1 MGWARPSGM
10 VGFSSN
16 KLLHLMA
23 SSNELKPYRWFNT
36 LLWGNTVTLSW
47 MWGLGLFF
55 SVQFTTQFG
64 LAGLLSFAIPNCL
77 GLIGFGLITHH
88 LARRQDGGSES
99 LGRFFIAWSRPFRL
113 IFFLYQL
120 IAITLTIFALIRYG
134 WMPLGLEPQ
143 ILFLPLILLVILAA
157 GILFGEEFNIRRIK
171 WSHGAIF
178 LIIAGAV
185 GILLTAPSHISP
197 VLPPI
202 TVEKLPTGDFNYWGY
217 MVPIFIGFLLG
228 PWLDLQQWQRAIQM
242 HRERVSIAAAY
253 ILGAVQFFLLLLFH
267 GFLAFWALGAGAAQY
282 LHTGLGGH
290 IYGHDSIMRLLFEK
304 AGEHPWIFGAYCVF
318 LCACVLTTLDSGYI
332 ALRWFLQS
340 NVRTSVNAIFAL
352 IPTSLVTSP
361 IPIFLFCGVVAL
373 VGAAVG
379 LELEYFMIF
388 FATFFV
394 GYSALGVARCYVNT
408 PANRI
413 PQIKMFCLGSLAVVI
428 FAFGY
433 LLAYPAFMIIGSLL
447 PLGYVIWT
455 LAKPTASEDFVS
467 DADQLGALA
476 DEVAPMAAHTMQA
489 APATATT
496 RSNLVE
502 TMAETATAISDVAK
516 SLVGAVQHPLGGH
529 FEGKWFIH
537 SFVATYA
544 DTNSV
549 GNVYFGMYAM
559 WVGKTRELFFNRVMP
574 KFNLKNTPFY
584 ILTRSFEHKF
594 VRETKEFE
602 TVVVRIRISGYNRKF
617 VTLEHEIS
625 DSQNHLLGKGQQS
638 LLFVS
643 SSDYKMIDVPP
654 EVHTAFLPYV

>member
-1 MGWARPSGM
+1 
-10 VGFSSN
+10 
-16 KLLHLMA
+16 MA
-23 SSNELKPYRWFNT
+23 SNELKPYRWFNT

-171 WSHGAIF
+171 WSHGVIF
-178 LIIAGAV
+178 LIIAGAI
-185 GILLTAPSHISP
+185 GILLTAPSHISS

-433 LLAYPAFMIIGSLL
+433 LLGYPAFMIIGSLL

-467 DADQLGALA
+467 DADQLDAPA
-476 DEVAPMAAHTMQA
+476 DEMAPMTSHKMQA
-489 APATATT
+489 SPAAATT

-502 TMAETATAISDVAK
+502 TMAETAAAIGDVAK

-594 VRETKEFE
+594 IRETKEFE

-625 DSQNHLLGKGQQS
+625 DSQNHLLGKGRQS

>member
-1 MGWARPSGM
+1 
-10 VGFSSN
+10 
-16 KLLHLMA
+16 MA

-36 LLWGNTVTLSW
+36 LLWGNTVSLSW

-55 SVQFTTQFG
+55 SVQFTSQFG
-64 LAGLLSFAIPNCL
+64 LVGLLSFAIPNCL
-77 GLIGFGLITHH
+77 GLITFGLVTHH

-99 LGRFFIAWSRPFRL
+99 LGKFFTSWSRPFRL
-113 IFFLYQL
+113 IFFLYQVL
-120 IAITLTIFALIRYG
+120 AITLTVFALIRYG

-171 WSHGAIF
+171 WSHGVIF
-178 LIIAGAV
+178 LIILGAV

-197 VLPPI
+197 ALPSI
-202 TVEKLPTGDFNYWGY
+202 AVEQLPTNNWNYWGY
-217 MVPIFIGFLLG
+217 TIPIIIGFLLG

-253 ILGAVQFFLLLLFH
+253 IVGALQFFLMLLFH
-267 GFLAFWALGAGAAQY
+267 GLLALWALGAGAGKF

-290 IYGHDSIMRLLFEK
+290 IYGHDSVMRFLFEK
-304 AGEHPWIFGAYCVF
+304 AGDHPWIFGAYCVF

-352 IPTSLVTSP
+352 IPIALVTSP
-361 IPIFLFCGVVAL
+361 IPIFIFCGAVAL
-373 VGAAVG
+373 VGAAIG

-388 FATFFV
+388 YATFFV
-394 GYSALGVARCYVNT
+394 GYSALGMARCYINT

-433 LLAYPAFMIIGSLL
+433 LLSYPAFMIIGSLL
-447 PLGYVIWT
+447 PLGYVVWT

-467 DADQLGALA
+467 DVEQLDAPADNMMPL
-476 DEVAPMAAHTMQA
+476 A
-489 APATATT
+489 APAMPAALAQAATHP
-496 RSNLVE
+496 LPGL
-502 TMAETATAISDVAK
+502 AGAAAAITDAAK

-529 FEGKWFIH
+529 FEDKWFVH
-537 SFVATYA
+537 SFMATYA

-574 KFNLKNTPFY
+574 KFNLKDTPFY

-594 VRETKEFE
+594 VRETREFE
-602 TVVVRIRISGYNRKF
+602 TVSVRIRISGYNRKF
-617 VTLEHEIS
+617 VTLDHEIY
-625 DSQNHLLGKGQQS
+625 DSGHQLLGKGRQS

-643 SSDYKMIDVPP
+643 SADYKMIDVPP
-654 EVHTAFLPYV
+654 EVHTAFLPYA

>member
-1 MGWARPSGM
+1 MGWARPGGM

-23 SSNELKPYRWFNT
+23 SSNELTPYRWFNT

-467 DADQLGALA
+467 DADQLDAPA
-476 DEVAPMAAHTMQA
+476 DEMAPMASHTMQA
-489 APATATT
+489 APAVATT

-502 TMAETATAISDVAK
+502 TMAETAAAIGDVAK

-625 DSQNHLLGKGQQS
+625 DSQNHLLGKGRQS

-643 SSDYKMIDVPP
+643 SADYKMIDVPP

>member
-1 MGWARPSGM
+1 
-10 VGFSSN
+10 
-16 KLLHLMA
+16 MA
-23 SSNELKPYRWFNT
+23 AKEINPYRWFNT
-36 LLWGNTVTLSW
+36 LLWGNTVALSW

-64 LAGLLSFAIPNCL
+64 LVGLLSFAIPNCF

-88 LARRQDGGSES
+88 LARRQAGGSES
-99 LGRFFIAWSRPFRL
+99 LGRFFTGWSRPLRL

-120 IAITLTIFALIRYG
+120 LAITLTIFALIRYG

-143 ILFLPLILLVILAA
+143 ILYLPLILLVILAA

-171 WSHGAIF
+171 WSHGVIF
-178 LIIAGAV
+178 LIIAAAI
-185 GILLTAPSHISP
+185 GILLSAPSHISP
-197 VLPPI
+197 ALPSI
-202 TVEKLPTGDFNYWGY
+202 TVEKLPTDDWNFWGY
-217 MVPIFIGFLLG
+217 IIPIVIGFLLG

-242 HRERVSIAAAY
+242 HRERVSVAAAY
-253 ILGAVQFFLLLLFH
+253 IIGATQFFLLLLFH
-267 GFLAFWALGAGAAQY
+267 GFLALWALGAGAGKF
-282 LHTGLGGH
+282 LHEGLGGH
-290 IYGHDSIMRLLFEK
+290 MYGHDSVMRLLFER
-304 AGEHPWIFGAYCVF
+304 AAEHPWIFGAYCVF
-318 LCACVLTTLDSGYI
+318 LCACVLTTLDSGYV

-361 IPIFLFCGVVAL
+361 IPIFLFCGAVAL
-373 VGAAVG
+373 IGAAVG

-388 FATFFV
+388 YATFFV
-394 GYSALGVARCYVNT
+394 GYSALGIARCYINT

-455 LAKPTASEDFVS
+455 LSKPTAAEDFVS
-467 DADQLGALA
+467 DTDALGAPA
-476 DEVAPMAAHTMQA
+476 DEMSPLA
-489 APATATT
+489 APTMPAAQGPTAPART
-496 RSNLVE
+496 NLVE
-502 TMAETATAISDVAK
+502 TVAETAAAIGEAAK
-516 SLVGAVQHPLGGH
+516 SLVGSVQHSLTGH
-529 FEGKWFIH
+529 FEGKWFVH

-574 KFNLKNTPFY
+574 KFNLKDTPFY

-594 VRETKEFE
+594 VRETREFE
-602 TVVVRIRISGYNRKF
+602 TVSVRIRIGGYNRKF
-617 VTLEHEIS
+617 VTLEHEIY
-625 DSQNHLLGKGQQS
+625 DSQNQLLGKGQQS

-643 SSDYKMIDVPP
+643 SADYKMIDVPP
-654 EVHTAFLPYV
+654 EVHSAFLPYA

>member
-1 MGWARPSGM
+1 
-10 VGFSSN
+10 
-16 KLLHLMA
+16 MA
-23 SSNELKPYRWFNT
+23 SNELKPYRWFNT

-171 WSHGAIF
+171 WSHGVIF
-178 LIIAGAV
+178 LIIAGAI
-185 GILLTAPSHISP
+185 GILLTAPSHISS

-332 ALRWFLQS
+332 ALRLFLQS

-433 LLAYPAFMIIGSLL
+433 LLGYPAFMIIGSLL

-467 DADQLGALA
+467 DADQLDAPA
-476 DEVAPMAAHTMQA
+476 DEMAPMTSHKMQA
-489 APATATT
+489 SPAAATT

-502 TMAETATAISDVAK
+502 TMAETAAAIGDVAK

-625 DSQNHLLGKGQQS
+625 DSQNHLLGKGRQS

>member
-1 MGWARPSGM
+1 
-10 VGFSSN
+10 
-16 KLLHLMA
+16 MA
-23 SSNELKPYRWFNT
+23 AKEINPYRWFNT
-36 LLWGNTVTLSW
+36 LLWGNTVALSW

-64 LAGLLSFAIPNCL
+64 LIGLLSFAIPNCL
-77 GLIGFGLITHH
+77 GLVGFGLITHH
-88 LARRQDGGSES
+88 LARRQAGGSES
-99 LGRFFIAWSRPFRL
+99 LGRFFTGWSRPLRL

-120 IAITLTIFALIRYG
+120 LAITLTIFALIRYG

-143 ILFLPLILLVILAA
+143 ILYLPLILLVILAA

-171 WSHGAIF
+171 WSHGVIF
-178 LIIAGAV
+178 LIIAGAI
-185 GILLTAPSHISP
+185 GILLSAPSRISP
-197 VLPPI
+197 ALPSI
-202 TVEKLPTGDFNYWGY
+202 AVEKLPTDDWNFWGY
-217 MVPIFIGFLLG
+217 IIPIIIGFLLG

-242 HRERVSIAAAY
+242 HRERVSVAAAY
-253 ILGAVQFFLLLLFH
+253 IIGATQFFLLLLFH
-267 GFLAFWALGAGAAQY
+267 GFLALWALGAGAGKF
-282 LHTGLGGH
+282 LHEGLGGH
-290 IYGHDSIMRLLFEK
+290 MYGHDSVMRLLFER
-304 AGEHPWIFGAYCVF
+304 AAEHPWIFGAYCVF
-318 LCACVLTTLDSGYI
+318 LCACVLTTLDSGYV

-373 VGAAVG
+373 IGAAVG

-388 FATFFV
+388 YATFFV
-394 GYSALGVARCYVNT
+394 GYSALGIARCYINT

-455 LAKPTASEDFVS
+455 LSKPTAAEDFVS
-467 DADQLGALA
+467 DTDALGAPA
-476 DEVAPMAAHTMQA
+476 DEMSPMAAPTMPAAQGSA
-489 APATATT
+489 APART
-496 RSNLVE
+496 NLVE
-502 TMAETATAISDVAK
+502 TVAETAAAIGEAAK
-516 SLVGAVQHPLGGH
+516 SLVGSVQHSLTGH
-529 FEGKWFIH
+529 FEGKWFVH

-574 KFNLKNTPFY
+574 KFNLKDTPFY

-594 VRETKEFE
+594 VRETREFE
-602 TVVVRIRISGYNRKF
+602 TVSVRIRIGGYNRKF
-617 VTLEHEIS
+617 VTLEHEIY
-625 DSQNHLLGKGQQS
+625 DSQNQLLGKGQQS

-643 SSDYKMIDVPP
+643 SADYKMIDVPP
-654 EVHTAFLPYV
+654 EVHSAFLPYA

>member
-1 MGWARPSGM
+1 
-10 VGFSSN
+10 
-16 KLLHLMA
+16 MA
-23 SSNELKPYRWFNT
+23 TTELQPYRWFNT

-64 LAGLLSFAIPNCL
+64 LVGLLSFAIPNCL
-77 GLIGFGLITHH
+77 GLIGFGLVTHH
-88 LARRQDGGSES
+88 IARRQAGGSES
-99 LGRFFIAWSRPFRL
+99 LGKFFTAWSRPLRL
-113 IFFLYQL
+113 VFFLYQI

-171 WSHGAIF
+171 WSHGVIF
-178 LIIAGAV
+178 LIVAGAI
-185 GILLTAPSHISP
+185 GILLTAPSVIN
-197 VLPPI
+197 VGLPPM
-202 TVEKLPTGDFNYWGY
+202 TVEKLPVGDFSYWGY

-242 HRERVSIAAAY
+242 HRERVSVAAAY
-253 ILGAVQFFLLLLFH
+253 IVGAIQFFLLLLFH
-267 GFLAFWALGAGAAQY
+267 GFLALWALGAGAAEH
-282 LHTGLGGH
+282 LRAGLGGH
-290 IYGHDSIMRLLFEK
+290 VYGHDSVMRLLFDL
-304 AGEHPWIFGAYCVF
+304 AAQHPWIFGAYCVF

-340 NVRTSVNAIFAL
+340 NVRTSVNAIFSL

-361 IPIFLFCGVVAL
+361 IPVLLFCGVVAL
-373 VGAAVG
+373 VAAAVG

-388 FATFFV
+388 YATFFV
-394 GYSALGVARCYVNT
+394 GYSALAVARCYINT

-413 PQIKMFCLGSLAVVI
+413 PQVKMFCLGSLAVVI

-433 LLAYPAFMIIGSLL
+433 LLGYPAFMIIGSLL

-455 LAKPTASEDFVS
+455 LAKPTSGEDFVS
-467 DADQLGALA
+467 DADQLDATAGDMSPL
-476 DEVAPMAAHTMQA
+476 A
-489 APATATT
+489 APALPAAPETVTPHARPTIASTA
-496 RSNLVE
+496 
-502 TMAETATAISDVAK
+502 AAITDAAK

-529 FEGKWFIH
+529 FEDKWFVH
-537 SFVATYA
+537 SFMATYA

-602 TVVVRIRISGYNRKF
+602 TVIVRIRIAGYNRKF
-617 VTLEHEIS
+617 VTLQHEIY
-625 DSQNHLLGKGQQS
+625 DSQNQLLGKGQQS

>member
-1 MGWARPSGM
+1 
-10 VGFSSN
+10 
-16 KLLHLMA
+16 MA
-23 SSNELKPYRWFNT
+23 ATSEIHPYRWFNT
-36 LLWGNTVTLSW
+36 LLWGNTVALSW

-64 LAGLLSFAIPNCL
+64 LVGLLSFAIPNCL
-77 GLIGFGLITHH
+77 GLVGFGLITHH
-88 LARRQDGGSES
+88 IARRQSGGSES
-99 LGRFFIAWSRPFRL
+99 LGKFFTTWSRPFRL
-113 IFFLYQL
+113 VFFLYQL

-143 ILFLPLILLVILAA
+143 ILFLPLILLVVLAA

-171 WSHGAIF
+171 WSHGVIF
-178 LIIAGAV
+178 LIIAAAI
-185 GILLTAPSHISP
+185 GILLSAPSYITGG
-197 VLPPI
+197 LPGMS
-202 TVEKLPTGDFNYWGY
+202 VDKLPTDDWNYWGY
-217 MVPIFIGFLLG
+217 MVPIIIGFLLG

-242 HRERVSIAAAY
+242 HRERVSVAAAY
-253 ILGAVQFFLLLLFH
+253 MVGALQFFLLLLFH
-267 GFLAFWALGAGAAQY
+267 GTLALWALGAGGAQF
-282 LHTGLGGH
+282 LHEGLGGH
-290 IYGHDSIMRLLFEK
+290 IYGHDSVMRLLFSL
-304 AGEHPWIFGAYCVF
+304 AAEHPWIFGAYCVF

-340 NVRTSVNAIFAL
+340 NVRTSVNAIFSL

-361 IPIFLFCGVVAL
+361 IPLFLFCGIIAL

-394 GYSALGVARCYVNT
+394 GYSALAVARCYVNT

-455 LAKPTASEDFVS
+455 LCKPTAAEDFVS
-467 DADQLGALA
+467 DAERLDAVV
-476 DEVAPMAAHTMQA
+476 DELSPLA
-489 APATATT
+489 APPLPPAPEAQVGRPTIAGTA
-496 RSNLVE
+496 
-502 TMAETATAISDVAK
+502 AAITDAAK

-529 FEGKWFIH
+529 FEGKWFVH
-537 SFVATYA
+537 SFMATYA

-594 VRETKEFE
+594 VRETREFE
-602 TVVVRIRISGYNRKF
+602 TVVVRIRIAGYNRKF
-617 VTLEHEIS
+617 VTLEHEIY
-625 DSQNHLLGKGQQS
+625 DSQNQLLGKGQQS

-643 SSDYKMIDVPP
+643 STDYKMIDVPP
-654 EVHTAFLPYV
+654 EVHSAFLPYV

>member
-1 MGWARPSGM
+1 
-10 VGFSSN
+10 
-16 KLLHLMA
+16 MA
-23 SSNELKPYRWFNT
+23 TSELKPYRWFNT
-36 LLWGNTVTLSW
+36 LLWGNTVSLSW

-64 LAGLLSFAIPNCL
+64 LVGLLSFAIPNCL
-77 GLIGFGLITHH
+77 GLIGFGLVAHH
-88 LARRQDGGSES
+88 LARRQAGGSES
-99 LGRFFIAWSRPFRL
+99 LARFFTGWSRPFRL
-113 IFFLYQL
+113 IFFLYQV
-120 IAITLTIFALIRYG
+120 IAITLTVFALIRYG

-143 ILFLPLILLVILAA
+143 ILYLPLILLVILAA

-171 WSHGAIF
+171 WSHGVIF
-178 LIIAGAV
+178 LIIAGTIAF
-185 GILLTAPSHISP
+185 LLSAPSNISP
-197 VLPPI
+197 TLPSI
-202 TVEKLPTGDFNYWGY
+202 AVEKLPTDDWNYWGY
-217 MVPIFIGFLLG
+217 MVPIVIGFLLG

-242 HRERVSIAAAY
+242 HRERVSVAAAY
-253 ILGAVQFFLLLLFH
+253 IAGALEFFLLLLFH
-267 GFLAFWALGAGAAQY
+267 GFLALWALGAGAGKF
-282 LHTGLGGH
+282 LHAGLGGH
-290 IYGHDSIMRLLFEK
+290 IYGHDSVMRLLFEK
-304 AGEHPWIFGAYCVF
+304 AAEHPWIFGAYCVF
-318 LCACVLTTLDSGYI
+318 LCACVLTTLDSGYV

-361 IPIFLFCGVVAL
+361 IPVFLFCGAVAL

-388 FATFFV
+388 YATFFV
-394 GYSALGVARCYVNT
+394 GYSALGVARCYINT

-433 LLAYPAFMIIGSLL
+433 LLSYPAFMIIGSLL
-447 PLGYVIWT
+447 PLGYVVWT
-455 LAKPTASEDFVS
+455 LSKPTAAEDFVS
-467 DADQLGALA
+467 DADRLDAPA
-476 DEVAPMAAHTMQA
+476 DEMAPLA
-489 APATATT
+489 APTMPAAPEPVAAP
-496 RSNLVE
+496 RGNLVE
-502 TMAETATAISDVAK
+502 TVAETAAAIGDAAK

-529 FEGKWFIH
+529 FEGKWFVH

-574 KFNLKNTPFY
+574 KFNLKDTPFY

-594 VRETKEFE
+594 VRETREFE
-602 TVVVRIRISGYNRKF
+602 TVSVRIRIGGYNRKF
-617 VTLEHEIS
+617 VTLEHEIY
-625 DSQNHLLGKGQQS
+625 DSGNHLLGKGQQS

-643 SSDYKMIDVPP
+643 SADYKMIDVPP
-654 EVHTAFLPYV
+654 EVHAAFLPYA